1 MDETVRGVRAG
12 EPRALPVDR
21 SARTPRP
28 ASPVDRQNI
37 IARLE
42 EYNVGKLMR
51 WIQVCTA
58 VGVLVGSGAA
68 MAVTIPFTEDFTSDV
83 SGWEDGN
90 SDPLFFEASDG
101 PDGGSYASA
110 DFNYFGYS
118 SPFGGGPVVFRAN
131 QSDAA
136 SGGAFVGDWL
146 TSGVTLVS
154 AWVRH
159 DAPEDLNFFMRV
171 ASSFNF
177 PGAVIANTQLVAPDQ
192 WTQVFWVVDPGSP
205 FCIGETVTCA
215 AALSNVGNF
224 QIGTDAPPSLIAL
237 DQAFAIDV
245 DKVSV
250 VPEPGVATL
259 LASGLVMLSLTR
271 RSRTRR

>member
-1 MDETVRGVRAG
+1 M
-12 EPRALPVDR
+12 
-21 SARTPRP
+21 
-28 ASPVDRQNI
+28 
-37 IARLE
+37 
-42 EYNVGKLMR
+42 GKLMR
-51 WIQVCTA
+51 SIHVCAA
-58 VGVLVGSGAA
+58 VCVFLGSGTA
-68 MAVTIPFTEDFTSDV
+68 MAVTVPSTEDFDADV
-83 SGWEDGN
+83 AGWEDGN
-90 SDPLFFEASDG
+90 SDPLFFEASGG
-101 PDGGSYASA
+101 PDAGSYASA

-146 TSGVTLVS
+146 TSGVSLVS

-159 DAPEDLNFFMRV
+159 DAPAELNFYMRV

-177 PGAVIANTQLVAPDQ
+177 PGAVIANTLLVAPGQ

-224 QIGTDAPPSLIAL
+224 QIGTDAPASLVAL

-250 VPEPGVATL
+250 VPEPGVSTMLGA
-259 LASGLVMLSLTR
+259 GLVMLCLTR
-271 RSRTRR
+271 RSRQR

>member
-1 MDETVRGVRAG
+1 M
-12 EPRALPVDR
+12 
-21 SARTPRP
+21 
-28 ASPVDRQNI
+28 RQ
-37 IARLE
+37 LE
-42 EYNVGKLMR
+42 R
-51 WIQVCTA
+51 WIATGSAMA
-58 VGVLVGSGAA
+58 VLIWSGTA
-68 MAVTIPFTEDFTSDV
+68 MAVTVPFSEDFTSDV
-83 SGWEDGN
+83 SGWEDGDSN
-90 SDPLFFEASDG
+90 PLFWESADG

-118 SPFGGGPVVFRAN
+118 SAFGGGPVVFRAN

-136 SGGAFVGDWL
+136 SVGAFVGDWL

-159 DAPEDLNFFMRV
+159 DAPTDLNFFMRV

-177 PGAVIANTQLVAPDQ
+177 PGAVIVNTQVVAPDE
-192 WTQVFWVVDPGSP
+192 WTQVFWAIDPGSP

-215 AALSNVGNF
+215 AALSSVGNF
-224 QIGTDAPPSLIAL
+224 QIGTDAPLSLIEL
-237 DQAFAIDV
+237 DQDFAIDV

-259 LASGLVMLSLTR
+259 LGAGLLMLGVVR
-271 RSRTRR
+271 RSNRR